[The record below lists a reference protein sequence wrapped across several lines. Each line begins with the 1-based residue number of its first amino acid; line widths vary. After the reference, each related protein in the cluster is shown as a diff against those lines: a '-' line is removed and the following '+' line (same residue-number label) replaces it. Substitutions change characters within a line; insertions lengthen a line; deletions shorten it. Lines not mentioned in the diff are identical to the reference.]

1 MAGIN
6 PILRVV
12 PIIPPHIL
20 QEFNNDP
27 NARQNFLF
35 FTENPGHKL
44 CELLNVFRDYLNDET
59 LYNSIVQHAQM
70 SYERKLF
77 FLDDNLDITTP
88 EKWTL
93 LLKNVTRFMRF
104 EDEVGDFLYPGFYAC
119 GFAKEYLTLALQYQY
134 LYPIGKNMDVHI
146 NPIIDIN

>member
-35 FTENPGHKL
+35 STENPGHKL
-44 CELLNVFRDYLNDET
+44 CELLNVFREYLNDDT

-70 SYERKLF
+70 PYERKLF
-77 FLDDNLDITTP
+77 FLDGQFRYYNSREVDSIT
-88 EKWTL
+88 KVCYL
-93 LLKNVTRFMRF
+93 LYVF
-104 EDEVGDFLYPGFYAC
+104 
-119 GFAKEYLTLALQYQY
+119 
-134 LYPIGKNMDVHI
+134 
-146 NPIIDIN
+146 